1 MENEPQ
7 DLTDLDELSRF
18 DEAVGAFLRG
28 EMDPERFVGVRLQ
41 QGVYGQRQEGVH
53 MVRIKLPGGRLTP
66 ATLTAIAAGIER
78 YAQHQIGHVSTRQ
91 DIQLHYV
98 PTDQTPALLRHLA
111 AAGITTREACGNT
124 VRNITTCPL
133 AGVCPREHVDVTAH
147 LRAAAERFLRHPLTQ
162 HLPRKFKISF
172 SGCESDCAQGMMHD
186 LGVVAVRRDDGEYG
200 FKVMAGGGLGH
211 KPHQAIVIEPFL
223 SERDLLPCMEA
234 VIALHHKYSDRKRRA
249 KARIKFLVDRFGP
262 EGFIEKYREEYT
274 RIRSAY
280 ANQPYPKGEWTGG
293 SAGEA
298 CGAGA
303 PRSVFAQKQAGLYVF
318 PIALT
323 IGDITPAQMRGIA
336 EVMEREGLED
346 IRTTQDQNLMIL
358 HVPERSIAPLRNG
371 LKAFDLG
378 EPRVGDDVVACP
390 GTSTCKLG
398 ITSSKIIARLFD
410 GGPLDL
416 RVRVSGCHN
425 SCAQPDTAD
434 IGLYGEGR
442 RMFGRLIPHY
452 VFQIGGNGMAGGALA
467 LEGPEIPSA
476 RAPEAVR
483 RIEND
488 YQTKR
493 AAGETF
499 FTWSRRLGIK
509 YFEELL
515 ADLAKVTEADVPSL
529 LSDHGQEGAFRVL
542 QLGGGECAGANQE
555 QVAALYYE
563 AAYERSCRNAFLVE
577 RKLTEALDC
586 IVSTVRLVGNA
597 LLRVT
602 GQQAIEADLNALP
615 GLIRSAQPDHPP
627 IAAAVEEIL
636 REIEA
641 LTPEP
646 DGDRLQALAE
656 RVDEWMRAVAEIC
669 QARDPLL
676 DLSASIPQAAAPRP
690 TAGRVLPIHPK
701 TGQPGARIAR

>member
-1 MENEPQ
+1 MDSEHS
-7 DLTDLDELSRF
+7 DTLTDIDELDRF
-18 DEAVGAFLRG
+18 EDAVGAFLRG

-66 ATLTAIAAGIER
+66 VKLTAIAEAVER
-78 YAQHQIGHVSTRQ
+78 FTEHQIGHISTRQ

-98 PTDQTPALLRHLA
+98 PTEQTPALLRHLA
-111 AAGITTREACGNT
+111 DAGITTREACGNT

-147 LRAAAERFLRHPLTQ
+147 LRGAVKRFLRHPLTQ

-172 SGCESDCAQGMMHD
+172 SGCEADCAQGMMHD
-186 LGVVAVRRDDGEYG
+186 LGVVAMRRADGAYG

-211 KPHQAIVIEPFL
+211 KPHEAIVIEPFL

-249 KARIKFLVDRFGP
+249 KARIKFLVDRFGAD
-262 EGFIEKYREEYT
+262 GFLEKYREEYG

-280 ANQPYPKGEWTGG
+280 ANQPYPQGDWTGG
-293 SAGEA
+293 TPGNA

-303 PRSVFAQKQAGLYVF
+303 PRAVFAQKQPGYFVF

-336 EVMEREGLED
+336 ALMQREGLED

-358 HVPERSIAPLRNG
+358 HVPERSIASLRAG
-371 LKAFDLG
+371 LKALDLG

-398 ITSSKIIARLFD
+398 ITSSKIIARMFD

-425 SCAQPDTAD
+425 SCAQPDTGD

-452 VFQIGGNGMAGGALA
+452 VFQLGGNGMAGGALA
-467 LEGPEIPSA
+467 MEGPEIPSA
-476 RAPEAVR
+476 RAPDAVR

-488 YQTKR
+488 YRAKR
-493 AAGETF
+493 APDDTF
-499 FTWSRRLGIK
+499 FTWSRRQGVK
-509 YFEELL
+509 YFEDLL
-515 ADLAKVTEADVPSL
+515 ADLAQVTEADVPSL
-529 LSDHGQEGAFRVL
+529 LSDHGQQGAFRVL

-563 AAYERSCRNAFLVE
+563 AAYERSCRNAFLYE
-577 RKLTEALDC
+577 RKLAEALQC
-586 IVSTVRLVGNA
+586 IVATVRLVGQA

-602 GQQAIEADLNALP
+602 GAQAPEPELAALP
-615 GLIRSAQPDHPP
+615 ALIKAAQPDHP
-627 IAAAVEEIL
+627 AVADAIGEIVRDIDL
-636 REIEA
+636 
-641 LTPEP
+641 LTHAP
-646 DGDRLQALAE
+646 DADRLQALAE
-656 RVDEWMRAVAEIC
+656 RVDEWMRATAEIC

-690 TAGRVLPIHPK
+690 VAARVVSRPK
-701 TGQPGARIAR
+701 SEDARLAR